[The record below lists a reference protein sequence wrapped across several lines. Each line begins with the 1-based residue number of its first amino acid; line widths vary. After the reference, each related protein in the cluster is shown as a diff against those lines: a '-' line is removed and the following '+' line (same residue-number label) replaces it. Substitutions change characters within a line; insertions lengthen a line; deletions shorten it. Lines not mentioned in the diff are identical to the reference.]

1 MKTTTDQLAEHFH
14 SLSQQSL
21 NSVQQTACRAR
32 LLDYIGCTLAGAGLL
47 QTQHQRYLDVS
58 KETSG
63 SAVVF
68 GMPDRSSA
76 ETAALLNGM
85 SAHVAELDDGDRFGM
100 VHPGAPVISAVL
112 ATVQT
117 RNLSFE
123 DLTRGIY
130 VGYEACLLL
139 ARMLQPHL
147 KDLGYHATGTCGT
160 LGAAMGVASAC
171 SFEVSQFKTAL
182 SAATTSTS
190 GILKVIRGASQLK
203 PFNAGQAALKGVVA
217 AKIAETGLLG
227 PTDVMEDSQ
236 GFFSLMTQHRDL
248 SLDQN
253 LQVLDAVQLVYT
265 KPYAACRHCHGPIEA
280 ALQLRQQALFSIQEI
295 AAIRVTTHRYAVYL
309 HDHIDIENSHSAKM
323 SVPYS
328 VAIAL
333 VSGTA
338 GLKAFETPW
347 LSHDEVIRLTRCTSM
362 HADETLTSLVPHKRV
377 AVVEIESF
385 NGEVYTAQV
394 DLPKGEPENP
404 IHPAELLEK
413 FLSLATFAGHTQ
425 ENAAA
430 IAQSI
435 LEDVKPNLLFTG
447 QS

>member
-117 RNLSFE
+117 RGLNF
-123 DLTRGIY
+123 DDVIRGIY
-130 VGYEACLLL
+130 VGYEACVLL
-139 ARMLQPHL
+139 ARILQPHL

-160 LGAAMGVASAC
+160 LGAAIGVASAC
-171 SFEVSQFKTAL
+171 RFDASQFKTAL

-236 GFFSLMTQHRDL
+236 GFFSLMTQHSDL
-248 SLDQN
+248 RLNAN
-253 LQVLDAVQLVYT
+253 LKALDAVQQVYT

-280 ALQLRQQALFSIQEI
+280 ALQLRQHKSFSIQDI

-309 HDHIDIENSHSAKM
+309 HDHTDIENSHSAKM

-328 VAIAL
+328 VAVAL
-333 VSGTA
+333 VSGIA
-338 GLKAFETPW
+338 GLQAFEAPW
-347 LSHDEVIRLTRCTSM
+347 LEHDDVKRLTRCTTLF
-362 HADETLTSLVPHKRV
+362 ADEALTAQVPDKRV
-377 AVVEIESF
+377 AILEIETRA
-385 NGEVYTAQV
+385 GTRHTAQV

-404 IHPAELLEK
+404 INPDELLEK
-413 FLSLATFAGHTQ
+413 FLSLTTFAGYTQ
-425 ENAAA
+425 TQAAA
-430 IAQSI
+430 LAQSI
-435 LEDVKPNLLFTG
+435 LEDTKPNMLFTG
-447 QS
+447 